1 MPRTAVCVDIVQ
13 NAGAEVRVD
22 TPTRASAWGFTI
34 KSAKEM
40 AADRFPGH
48 VAPRFLF
55 RMAQSEN
62 LLPFVLGVHRAPL
75 ALPALRAA
83 GGTWS
88 ILDEAEIRRQGFT
101 QTARRFAAINTRLT
115 NGRAACRESVCK
127 YV

>member
-1 MPRTAVCVDIVQ
+1 
-13 NAGAEVRVD
+13 
-22 TPTRASAWGFTI
+22 
-34 KSAKEM
+34 M

-101 QTARRFAAINTRLT
+101 QTARRFAAINQRLKT
-115 NGRAACRESVCK
+115 VGKGKRSEEHTSELQSLMRISYAVFCLKKKNKQRNNT
-127 YV
+127 YN